1 MATVNYEK
9 KIEEIVNT
17 LDQYG
22 LDEVM
27 FEVGSKINQITDQ
40 TKLAEVKTPKGRFH
54 FYIEG
59 VISELSIS
67 GKHKVDKLK
76 VGSVGLSMGSG
87 SQIQTAGSCGLGSF
101 GRGNPDLSPIVR
113 HMQRLQTQVKEEEQ
127 RI

>member
-54 FYIEG
+54 FYAEG

-67 GKHKVDKLK
+67 GKHKIDKLK
-76 VGSVGLSMGSG
+76 VGSVATSMGSG
-87 SQIQTAGSCGLGSF
+87 SQIQSTASCGLGRF
-101 GRGNPDLSPIVR
+101 GRENPDLSPIVR
-113 HMQRLQTQVKEEEQ
+113 FIERIQTQVKEEEKK
-127 RI
+127 